1 MCGSRRDKAVMW
13 QQPTLEWMESLK
25 LIKIACFE
33 KIKVKN
39 LKIETK
45 NITDS
50 LNMNI
55 GIKNYLKF
63 LVNIE
68 V

>member
-1 MCGSRRDKAVMW
+1 
-13 QQPTLEWMESLK
+13 MESLK